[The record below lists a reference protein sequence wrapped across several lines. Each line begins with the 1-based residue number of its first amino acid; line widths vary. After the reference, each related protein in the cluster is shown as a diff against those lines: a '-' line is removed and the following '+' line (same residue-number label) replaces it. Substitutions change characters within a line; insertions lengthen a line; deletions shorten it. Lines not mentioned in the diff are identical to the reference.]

1 MSNNATDTPVDR
13 ILWGCTTSRTIRA
26 HWALQELGLAYR
38 CEPILPR
45 SGETKM
51 PRFTAVN
58 PRQKIPVLQDGDFT
72 VSESAAII
80 NYLATT
86 YSDPAYG
93 LMPVNG
99 RERARYDEWC
109 FFVMAELDATSLYV
123 LRRHVGLVHEYGDA
137 PAAVVAATA
146 YFQRQVGTVAEA
158 LEDGRTWLLGDR
170 FTGADILMTTCLDW
184 AVRYEL
190 RLADS
195 LMAYLA
201 RATARPGF
209 VAARQANDPKHWAA
223 TNAAAPRP

>member
-1 MSNNATDTPVDR
+1 MPDIVNR

-26 HWALQELGLAYR
+26 HWALRELGLDYR

-45 SGETKM
+45 SGETKT

-72 VSESAAII
+72 VTESAAII
-80 NYLATT
+80 NYLAAT
-86 YSDPAYG
+86 YDDPAQG
-93 LMPVNG
+93 LLPADG
-99 RERARYDEWC
+99 RARARYDEWC
-109 FFVMAELDATSLYV
+109 FFIMAELDATSLYV

-158 LEDGRTWLLGDR
+158 LDDGRTWLLGDR
-170 FTGADILMTTCLDW
+170 FTGADMLMTTCLDW
-184 AVRYEL
+184 AVRYGL
-190 RLADS
+190 PLADS
-195 LMAYLA
+195 LTAYLA

-209 VAARQANDPKHWAA
+209 IAAREANDPKNWATGGMPA
-223 TNAAAPRP
+223 